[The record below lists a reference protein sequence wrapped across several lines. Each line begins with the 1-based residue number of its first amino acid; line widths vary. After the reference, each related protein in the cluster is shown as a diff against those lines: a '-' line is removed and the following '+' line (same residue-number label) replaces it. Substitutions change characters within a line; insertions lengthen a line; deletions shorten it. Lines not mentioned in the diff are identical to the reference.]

1 MKWRNISKSILLA
14 AAAAC
19 LWVSACGGGNQANQV
34 VVQVS
39 PAGGT
44 LVVKQDVTLTAIV
57 TGATDVS
64 STFDCSFTT
73 TPNATTA
80 DPNPKAST
88 PAACTSANGEVGT
101 LGDIQNSSTTTNST
115 AKYTAPAIFPDPTKY
130 PNLQVII
137 TATAKADTKKTGKST
152 ITIDSGIRIQMV
164 PTTATLATGEKKQ
177 FFAEDFTGAVIP
189 NTDLKWDVT
198 ADATATTKS
207 VTCTPGCGTVTAD
220 NAIPGATY
228 AAPATVPTQATAT
241 IFAVSTIDPVR
252 G

>member
-88 PAACTSANGEVGT
+88 PAQPWRTTIHT
-101 LGDIQNSSTTTNST
+101 L
-115 AKYTAPAIFPDPTKY
+115 
-130 PNLQVII
+130 
-137 TATAKADTKKTGKST
+137 
-152 ITIDSGIRIQMV
+152 SGI
-164 PTTATLATGEKKQ
+164 P
-177 FFAEDFTGAVIP
+177 
-189 NTDLKWDVT
+189 
-198 ADATATTKS
+198 S
-207 VTCTPGCGTVTAD
+207 VTP
-220 NAIPGATY
+220 
-228 AAPATVPTQATAT
+228 
-241 IFAVSTIDPVR
+241 
-252 G
+252 

>member
-19 LWVSACGGGNQANQV
+19 LWGNACSKSQANQV

-44 LVVKQDVTLTAIV
+44 LTVTQSVTLTAIV

-88 PAACTSANGEVGT
+88 PAACTSANGAVGT
-101 LGDIQNSSTTTNST
+101 LGDIQNTSTTAPST
-115 AKYTAPAIFPDPTKY
+115 ATYTAPTTFPDPTKY

-152 ITIDSGIRIQMV
+152 IIIDSGIRLQIV
-164 PTTATLATGEKKQ
+164 PTTATLGTGEASNFSQK
-177 FFAEDFTGAVIP
+177 I
-189 NTDLKWDVT
+189 
-198 ADATATTKS
+198 
-207 VTCTPGCGTVTAD
+207 
-220 NAIPGATY
+220 
-228 AAPATVPTQATAT
+228 
-241 IFAVSTIDPVR
+241 
-252 G
+252 